1 MKAILISALTIV
13 CSAAFADEAPKQT
26 ALTDNPTISAPS
38 APSSFCAQPQMV
50 RWFLNSEIGR
60 QIQQRQQTAIAQ
72 AVAEH
77 ENAAP
82 QKPSAPQK

>member
-1 MKAILISALTIV
+1 MKAITISALTLMCCATLVGKLPQRTAENKTIV
-13 CSAAFADEAPKQT
+13 SSTPAPT
-26 ALTDNPTISAPS
+26 N
-38 APSSFCAQPQMV
+38 FCGQPEMV
-50 RWFLNSEIGR
+50 RWFLNSQIGR